1 MSLTNRDGDDCTRD
15 DQLIRGIKSGD
26 ETALGVLMKK
36 YSTRVYAAAFR
47 VLRQQPDAQ
56 EVTQDVF
63 WALWRSP
70 ERFDMARGQLL
81 TWLVILSRSR
91 ALDLLR
97 RIQASASRHSELAI
111 EAQNTSPALMRTLA
125 PDPGMLVEELLR
137 RLPSEQGCVLQMVYI
152 EGYALREVAS
162 LLDTPLGTIKGRTRL
177 ALRKLRSELGSN
189 RSRRRLQ

>member
-1 MSLTNRDGDDCTRD
+1 MGVKQMRPTNRECDDSTGD
-15 DQLIRGIKSGD
+15 DQLIRRIKTGD

-47 VLRQQPDAQ
+47 ILRQQPDAQ

-97 RIQASASRHSELAI
+97 RIQASASRQNELTVEI
-111 EAQNTSPALMRTLA
+111 LNTSPALAHHLTPA
-125 PDPGMLVEELLR
+125 HGMLMEELLR
-137 RLPSEQGCVLQMVYI
+137 RLPSEQGCVVQMVYV
-152 EGYALREVAS
+152 EGYAFREVAS
-162 LLDTPLGTIKGRTRL
+162 LLHAPLGTIKGRTRL
-177 ALRKLRSELGSN
+177 ALQKLRSELGSHPK
-189 RSRRRLQ
+189 